1 MENKMF
7 NELLNL
13 NKDQTNLKELELISR
28 INKKLKDMEKSQFR
42 TTNFSIIQYLA
53 KNRFKPLKQDDI
65 INRLLEDYKQ
75 DPKKYILSNEK
86 TNFKNINTFKSS
98 ILVSISKNKSFEK
111 DSENGKIWLNL
122 KNTCQYLQAMYR
134 KYTSNSRD
142 ITTPNKINI
151 FNQYKNK
158 KKNIGMKSV
167 LNVKHNIEDE
177 ENNLKKQNSKI
188 RRSESKYFCNVEDF
202 NDEINSFSIYDQTD
216 NKNSFIKNI
225 NENNRMLKFNMQ
237 KNKNSNKSNLPE
249 IFFEKL
255 FHDNYIESLNNDG
268 ISFVLKEI
276 ENYKLIIKEKN
287 INDSI
292 ELEIDKLSLN
302 IKNFYS
308 KKKEYDKHISEIK
321 KFQKELLYYYKMME
335 KILKIIE
342 LETYHIMNYDYDTY
356 INFHELALKR
366 NDLYENVLEEIRTIL
381 DDIRKLKKELIDNKN
396 SIIDSIFSIQS
407 INGFNDSLF
416 NKKVKFI
423 EKELNLSYSPNQLE
437 LIENYDNLSKN
448 EIVMRFTN
456 AKKKIIDKINSIY
469 DTMANITVP

>member
-1 MENKMF
+1 
-7 NELLNL
+7 
-13 NKDQTNLKELELISR
+13 
-28 INKKLKDMEKSQFR
+28 
-42 TTNFSIIQYLA
+42 
-53 KNRFKPLKQDDI
+53 
-65 INRLLEDYKQ
+65 
-75 DPKKYILSNEK
+75 
-86 TNFKNINTFKSS
+86 
-98 ILVSISKNKSFEK
+98 
-111 DSENGKIWLNL
+111 
-122 KNTCQYLQAMYR
+122 
-134 KYTSNSRD
+134 
-142 ITTPNKINI
+142 
-151 FNQYKNK
+151 
-158 KKNIGMKSV
+158 
-167 LNVKHNIEDE
+167 
-177 ENNLKKQNSKI
+177 
-188 RRSESKYFCNVEDF
+188 
-202 NDEINSFSIYDQTD
+202 
-216 NKNSFIKNI
+216 
-225 NENNRMLKFNMQ
+225 MQ

>member
-158 KKNIGMKSV
+158 KK
-167 LNVKHNIEDE
+167 
-177 ENNLKKQNSKI
+177 
-188 RRSESKYFCNVEDF
+188 
-202 NDEINSFSIYDQTD
+202 
-216 NKNSFIKNI
+216 
-225 NENNRMLKFNMQ
+225 
-237 KNKNSNKSNLPE
+237 
-249 IFFEKL
+249 
-255 FHDNYIESLNNDG
+255 
-268 ISFVLKEI
+268 
-276 ENYKLIIKEKN
+276 
-287 INDSI
+287 
-292 ELEIDKLSLN
+292 
-302 IKNFYS
+302 
-308 KKKEYDKHISEIK
+308 KKKK
-321 KFQKELLYYYKMME
+321 KT
-335 KILKIIE
+335 
-342 LETYHIMNYDYDTY
+342 LE
-356 INFHELALKR
+356 
-366 NDLYENVLEEIRTIL
+366 
-381 DDIRKLKKELIDNKN
+381 
-396 SIIDSIFSIQS
+396 
-407 INGFNDSLF
+407 
-416 NKKVKFI
+416 
-423 EKELNLSYSPNQLE
+423 
-437 LIENYDNLSKN
+437 
-448 EIVMRFTN
+448 
-456 AKKKIIDKINSIY
+456 
-469 DTMANITVP
+469 

>member
-151 FNQYKNK
+151 FNQYKKK